1 MNTAA
6 TRNCG
11 AEVHMQQG
19 SVILT
24 GRKQGPDVWQFRWS
38 EKDRS
43 GRRIYHKR
51 VIGTVQQYP
60 DAQAARE
67 VTTALVGHIN
77 AGANGCKI
85 TVDQICEHFEQRE
98 LRSGDLF
105 RSFATAKT
113 YRGYIGKWIKPR
125 WGSRYLDEI
134 KAVDVEA
141 WLRRLPMA
149 RSSRAKIKSILSILF
164 NHACR
169 YELYDRN
176 PMRFVRQGAKRRS
189 APNVLTAAEIKALVD
204 HLPLRERT
212 LVLLAAATGLRQS
225 ELFGLKWRD
234 VDFKRGELSVIRSIV
249 FGVVGRCKT
258 ESSQKPV
265 PLHPL
270 LGEALLTWRRTCKFT
285 GVDDWIFASR
295 LHKGRR
301 PYWGASIL
309 RNYVRPVAATLNI
322 QKRIG
327 WHTFRHTYSTLLRSV
342 GAEFKV
348 MQELMRHS
356 TLRTTMDVYTQA
368 VAPAKH
374 AAQAAVLALFFPIAD
389 AANDDSIVGTA

>member
-1 MNTAA
+1 
-6 TRNCG
+6 
-11 AEVHMQQG
+11 MQQG

-24 GRKQGPDVWQFRWS
+24 GRKFGPDVWQFRWS

-43 GRRIYHKR
+43 GRRIYRKR

-67 VTTALVGHIN
+67 VTTALVGPIN
-77 AGANGCKI
+77 VGASGCKV

-98 LRSGDLF
+98 LRSGDSF
-105 RSFATAKT
+105 RSFATVKT
-113 YRGYIGKWIKPR
+113 YRGYIRKWIKPR
-125 WGSRYLDEI
+125 WGSRYLDEV

-141 WLRRLPMA
+141 WLRRLPIA
-149 RSSRAKIKSILSILF
+149 RSSRAKIRSILSILF

-169 YELYDRN
+169 YELFDRN

-270 LGEALLTWRRTCKFT
+270 LGEALLNWRKTCKFT
-285 GVDDWIFASR
+285 GADDSIFASR
-295 LHKGRR
+295 LHRGRR

-374 AAQAAVLALFFPIAD
+374 AAQAAVLALFFPMTD
-389 AANDDSIVGTA
+389 AADDDFIVGMA

>member
-1 MNTAA
+1 
-6 TRNCG
+6 
-11 AEVHMQQG
+11 MQQG
-19 SVILT
+19 SVIRT
-24 GRKQGPDVWQFRWS
+24 SRKFGPDVWQFRWS

-43 GRRIYHKR
+43 GRRIYRKR

-67 VTTALVGHIN
+67 VTTALVGHMN
-77 AGANGCKI
+77 AGTSGCKV
-85 TVDQICEHFEQRE
+85 TVEQICEHFEQRE
-98 LRSGDLF
+98 LRSGDSF
-105 RSFATAKT
+105 RSFATIKT
-113 YRGYIGKWIKPR
+113 YRGYIRKWIKPR

-149 RSSRAKIKSILSILF
+149 RSSRAKIRSILSILF

-169 YELYDRN
+169 YEIFDRN

-212 LVLLAAATGLRQS
+212 LVLLAASTGLRQS

-234 VDFKRGELSVIRSIV
+234 VDLQHGELSVIRSIV

-270 LGEALLTWRRTCKFT
+270 LGEALLTWRKTCKFT
-285 GVDDWIFASR
+285 GADDWIFASR

-309 RNYVRPVAATLNI
+309 RKYIRPVARLSIFRSASAGIPSGT
-322 QKRIG
+322 RI
-327 WHTFRHTYSTLLRSV
+327 RRLLRSV

-374 AAQAAVLALFFPIAD
+374 AAQAAVLALFFPMTDSAD
-389 AANDDSIVGTA
+389 DDSIVGTA

>member
-1 MNTAA
+1 
-6 TRNCG
+6 
-11 AEVHMQQG
+11 
-19 SVILT
+19 
-24 GRKQGPDVWQFRWS
+24 
-38 EKDRS
+38 
-43 GRRIYHKR
+43 
-51 VIGTVQQYP
+51 
-60 DAQAARE
+60 
-67 VTTALVGHIN
+67 
-77 AGANGCKI
+77 
-85 TVDQICEHFEQRE
+85 
-98 LRSGDLF
+98 
-105 RSFATAKT
+105 
-113 YRGYIGKWIKPR
+113 
-125 WGSRYLDEI
+125 
-134 KAVDVEA
+134 
-141 WLRRLPMA
+141 
-149 RSSRAKIKSILSILF
+149 
-164 NHACR
+164 
-169 YELYDRN
+169 
-176 PMRFVRQGAKRRS
+176 MRFVRQGAKRRS

-212 LVLLAAATGLRQS
+212 LVLLAGGTGLRKS

-270 LGEALLTWRRTCKFT
+270 LGQALLAWGETCKFT
-285 GVDDWIFASR
+285 SADDWIFASR

-356 TLRTTMDVYTQA
+356 TLRTTTDVYTQA

-374 AAQAAVLALFFPIAD
+374 AAQAAALALSFPVTDSAD
-389 AANDDSIVGTA
+389 DDSIEDCCKLLI

>member
-1 MNTAA
+1 
-6 TRNCG
+6 
-11 AEVHMQQG
+11 MQQG

-24 GRKQGPDVWQFRWS
+24 GRKFGPDVWQFRWS
-38 EKDRS
+38 EKDRG
-43 GRRIYHKR
+43 GRRIYRKR
-51 VIGTVQQYP
+51 VIGTIHQYP
-60 DAQAARE
+60 DAEAARA

-77 AGANGCKI
+77 AGNSGCC
-85 TVDQICEHFEQRE
+85 VSVEQICEHFEQRE
-98 LRSGDLF
+98 LRSRDSF
-105 RSFATAKT
+105 RSFATVKT
-113 YRGYIGKWIKPR
+113 YRGYIRKWIKPR
-125 WGSRYLDEI
+125 WGSLYLDEI
-134 KAVDVEA
+134 KAVDVEG
-141 WLRRLPMA
+141 WLRRLPIA
-149 RSSRAKIKSILSILF
+149 RSSRAKIRSILSILF

-169 YELYDRN
+169 YELFDRN

-189 APNVLTAAEIKALVD
+189 APNVLTAAEIKALMD

-225 ELFGLKWRD
+225 ELFGLKWSD
-234 VDFKRGELSVIRSIV
+234 VDFKHGELSVIRSIV
-249 FGVVGRCKT
+249 FRVVGRCKT

-270 LGEALLTWRRTCKFT
+270 LGQALLTWRETYQFT
-285 GVDDWIFASR
+285 GADDWIFASR

-309 RNYVRPVAATLNI
+309 RKYIRPVAEALEI

-374 AAQAAVLALFFPIAD
+374 AAQAAVLALFLPMTEAE
-389 AANDDSIVGTA
+389 DDESLIGTA

>member
-1 MNTAA
+1 
-6 TRNCG
+6 
-11 AEVHMQQG
+11 MQQG
-19 SVILT
+19 SIIQT
-24 GRKQGPDVWQFRWS
+24 GRKQGPNVWLFRWS

-43 GRRIYHKR
+43 GHRVYRKR

-60 DAQAARE
+60 DAQAARA
-67 VTTALVGHIN
+67 VTSALLAQVN
-77 AGANGCKI
+77 ADSSHNGVCKT
-85 TVDQICEHFEQRE
+85 TVAQICEHFEQKE
-98 LRSGDLF
+98 LRSGDCF
-105 RSFATAKT
+105 RSFATVKT
-113 YRGYIGKWIKPR
+113 YRGYIRKWVKPR
-125 WGSRYLDEI
+125 WGSFYLDEI

-141 WLRRLPMA
+141 WLRRLPIA
-149 RSSRAKIKSILSILF
+149 RSSCAKIRNILSILF

-169 YELYDRN
+169 YELFDRN
-176 PMRFVRQGAKRRS
+176 PMRFVRQGAKRRH
-189 APNVLTAAEIKALVD
+189 APDVLTAAEIRALVD
-204 HLPLRERT
+204 HLALRERT
-212 LVLLAAATGLRQS
+212 LVLVAASTGLRQS

-234 VDFKRGELSVIRSIV
+234 VDFQRGELSVVRSIV

-270 LGEALLTWRRTCKFT
+270 LGEALLNWKKTCKFT
-285 GVDDWIFASR
+285 GCDDWIFASR
-295 LHKGRR
+295 LHKGRS

-309 RNYVRPVAATLNI
+309 RKYVRPVAESLNI

-374 AAQAAVLALFFPIAD
+374 AAQAAVLALFFPMAD
-389 AANDDSIVGTA
+389 SADDDIIVGTA

>member
-1 MNTAA
+1 
-6 TRNCG
+6 
-11 AEVHMQQG
+11 MQQG
-19 SVILT
+19 SVIRT
-24 GRKQGPDVWQFRWS
+24 SRKFGPDVWQFRWS

-43 GRRIYHKR
+43 GRRIYRKR

-67 VTTALVGHIN
+67 VTTALVGRIN
-77 AGANGCKI
+77 AGDSQCKV
-85 TVDQICEHFEQRE
+85 TVEQICEHFEQKE
-98 LRSGDLF
+98 LRSGDSF
-105 RSFATAKT
+105 RSFATVKT
-113 YRGYIGKWIKPR
+113 YRGYIRKWIKPR
-125 WGSRYLDEI
+125 WDSRYLDEI
-134 KAVDVEA
+134 KAVEIEA
-141 WLRRLPMA
+141 WLRRLPIA
-149 RSSRAKIKSILSILF
+149 RSSRAKIRSILSILF

-169 YELYDRN
+169 YELFDRN
-176 PMRFVRQGAKRRS
+176 PMRYVRQGAKRRS
-189 APNVLTAAEIKALVD
+189 APDVLTAAEIKALVD

-270 LGEALLTWRRTCKFT
+270 LGEALLTWRRTCRFT

-301 PYWGASIL
+301 PYWGACIL
-309 RNYVRPVAATLNI
+309 RKYLRPVAESLNI

-374 AAQAAVLALFFPIAD
+374 AAQAAVLALFFPMTD
-389 AANDDSIVGTA
+389 AAEDDSIVGIA

>member
-1 MNTAA
+1 
-6 TRNCG
+6 
-11 AEVHMQQG
+11 MQQG

-24 GRKQGPDVWQFRWS
+24 GRKYGPDVWQFRWS

-51 VIGTVQQYP
+51 VIGTIQQYP

-67 VTTALVGHIN
+67 MTTALVGPIN
-77 AGANGCKI
+77 AGNSGCNI
-85 TVDQICEHFEQRE
+85 TIEQICEHFEQKE
-98 LRSGDLF
+98 LRSGDSF
-105 RSFATAKT
+105 RSFATVKT
-113 YRGYIGKWIKPR
+113 YRGYIRKWIMPR
-125 WGSRYLDEI
+125 WGSRYLDEV
-134 KAVDVEA
+134 KAVDAEA
-141 WLRRLPMA
+141 WLRRLPIA
-149 RSSRAKIKSILSILF
+149 RSPRAKIRSILSILF

-169 YELYDRN
+169 YELFDRN

-234 VDFKRGELSVIRSIV
+234 VYLKRGELSVIRSIV

-270 LGEALLTWRRTCKFT
+270 LGEALSTWRKTCKFT

-374 AAQAAVLALFFPIAD
+374 AAQAAVLALFFRMTD
-389 AANDDSIVGTA
+389 AADDDSIIGIA

>member
-1 MNTAA
+1 
-6 TRNCG
+6 
-11 AEVHMQQG
+11 MQQG
-19 SVILT
+19 SIIQS
-24 GRKQGPDVWQFRWS
+24 GRKHGPDVWQFRWS
-38 EKDRS
+38 EKDRN
-43 GRRIYHKR
+43 GGRIYRKR

-60 DAQAARE
+60 DAQAARSA
-67 VTTALVGHIN
+67 TTAFLAQIN
-77 AGANGCKI
+77 AGSSENGASKI
-85 TVDQICEHFEQRE
+85 TLEQICEHFEQRE
-98 LRSGDLF
+98 LRSGDSF
-105 RSFATAKT
+105 RSFATVKT
-113 YRGYIGKWIKPR
+113 YRGYIRKWIKPR
-125 WGSRYLDEI
+125 WGSLYLDEI
-134 KAVDVEA
+134 KAVEVEA
-141 WLRRLPMA
+141 WLRRLSIA
-149 RSSRAKIKSILSILF
+149 RSSRAKIRSILSILF

-169 YELYDRN
+169 YELFDRN
-176 PMRFVRQGAKRRS
+176 PIRFVRQGAKRRN
-189 APNVLTAAEIKALVD
+189 APDVLTADEIKALVD

-212 LVLLAAATGLRQS
+212 LVLLAVSTGLRQS

-234 VDFKRGELSVIRSIV
+234 VDFQRGELSVVRSIV
-249 FGVVGRCKT
+249 FGIVGRCKT

-270 LGEALLTWRRTCKFT
+270 LGEALLNWRKTCKSI
-285 GVDDWIFASR
+285 GRDDWVFASR

-301 PYWGASIL
+301 PYWGAVIL
-309 RNYVRPVAATLNI
+309 RKYIRPVVESLNI

-374 AAQAAVLALFFPIAD
+374 AAQAAVLALFFPMTGSVAD
-389 AANDDSIVGTA
+389 TVMVGTA

>member
-1 MNTAA
+1 
-6 TRNCG
+6 
-11 AEVHMQQG
+11 MQQG

-24 GRKQGPDVWQFRWS
+24 GRKHGPDVWQFRWS

-77 AGANGCKI
+77 AGASGCKI
-85 TVDQICEHFEQRE
+85 TVEQICEHFEQRE
-98 LRSGDLF
+98 LRSGDSF

-113 YRGYIGKWIKPR
+113 YRGYIRKWIKPR

-149 RSSRAKIKSILSILF
+149 RSSRAKIRSILSILF

-169 YELYDRN
+169 YELFDRN

-189 APNVLTAAEIKALVD
+189 APNVLTAGEIKALVD

-270 LGEALLTWRRTCKFT
+270 LGEALLAWRKTCKFI

-342 GAEFKV
+342 GAKFKV

-374 AAQAAVLALFFPIAD
+374 AAQAAVLALFFPMNDAD
-389 AANDDSIVGTA
+389 DDSIVGTA

>member
-1 MNTAA
+1 
-6 TRNCG
+6 
-11 AEVHMQQG
+11 MQQG

-24 GRKQGPDVWQFRWS
+24 GRKFGPDVWQFRWS
-38 EKDRS
+38 EKDGS
-43 GRRIYHKR
+43 GRRIYRKR

-77 AGANGCKI
+77 AGSSGCEV
-85 TVDQICEHFEQRE
+85 TVEQICEHFEQRE
-98 LRSGDLF
+98 LRSGDSF
-105 RSFATAKT
+105 RSFATIKT
-113 YRGYIGKWIKPR
+113 YRGYIRKWIKPR
-125 WGSRYLDEI
+125 WGSRYLDEV
-134 KAVDVEA
+134 KAVDVEG

-149 RSSRAKIKSILSILF
+149 RSSRAKIRSILSILF

-169 YELYDRN
+169 HELFDRN

-234 VDFKRGELSVIRSIV
+234 VDFQRGELSVIRSIV

-270 LGEALLTWRRTCKFT
+270 LGEALLTWKKTCKFT

-301 PYWGASIL
+301 PYWGAAIL
-309 RNYVRPVAATLNI
+309 RKCIRPVAATLNI

-356 TLRTTMDVYTQA
+356 TLRTTMDIYTQA

-374 AAQAAVLALFFPIAD
+374 AAQAAVLALFFPMTDSAV
-389 AANDDSIVGTA
+389 DDCILGTA

>member
-1 MNTAA
+1 
-6 TRNCG
+6 
-11 AEVHMQQG
+11 MQQG

-24 GRKQGPDVWQFRWS
+24 GRKFGPDVWQFRWS

-43 GRRIYHKR
+43 GRRIYRKR

-77 AGANGCKI
+77 AGTSGCKV
-85 TVDQICEHFEQRE
+85 TVGEICEHFEQRE
-98 LRSGDLF
+98 LRSGDSF
-105 RSFATAKT
+105 RSFATVTT
-113 YRGYIGKWIKPR
+113 YRGYIRKWIKPR

-149 RSSRAKIKSILSILF
+149 RSSRAKIRSILSILF

-169 YELYDRN
+169 YELFDRN
-176 PMRFVRQGAKRRS
+176 PMRFVRQGAKRRN

-234 VDFKRGELSVIRSIV
+234 VDLQRGELSVIRSIV

-270 LGEALLTWRRTCKFT
+270 LGEALLTWKKTCKFT
-285 GVDDWIFASR
+285 GIDDWIFASR

-301 PYWGASIL
+301 PYWGTSIL
-309 RNYVRPVAATLNI
+309 RKYIRPVAEALNI

-374 AAQAAVLALFFPIAD
+374 AAQAAVLALFFPMTDTAD
-389 AANDDSIVGTA
+389 HDSIIGTA

>member
-1 MNTAA
+1 
-6 TRNCG
+6 
-11 AEVHMQQG
+11 MQQG

-24 GRKQGPDVWQFRWS
+24 SRKFGPDVWQFRWS

-43 GRRIYHKR
+43 GRRIYRKR

-67 VTTALVGHIN
+67 VTTALVGRIN
-77 AGANGCKI
+77 AGDSQCKV
-85 TVDQICEHFEQRE
+85 TVEQICEHFEQKE
-98 LRSGDLF
+98 LRSGDSF
-105 RSFATAKT
+105 RSFATVKT
-113 YRGYIGKWIKPR
+113 YRGYIRKWIKPR
-125 WGSRYLDEI
+125 WDSRYLDEI
-134 KAVDVEA
+134 KAVEIEA
-141 WLRRLPMA
+141 WLRRLPIA
-149 RSSRAKIKSILSILF
+149 RSSRAKIRSILSILF

-169 YELYDRN
+169 YELFDRN
-176 PMRFVRQGAKRRS
+176 PMRYVRQGAKRRS
-189 APNVLTAAEIKALVD
+189 APDVLTAAEIKALVD

-270 LGEALLTWRRTCKFT
+270 LGEALLTWRRTCRFT

-301 PYWGASIL
+301 PYWGACIL
-309 RNYVRPVAATLNI
+309 RKYLRPVAESLNI

-374 AAQAAVLALFFPIAD
+374 APKLQYWLC
-389 AANDDSIVGTA
+389 SSR

>member
-1 MNTAA
+1 MVA
-6 TRNCG
+6 
-11 AEVHMQQG
+11 
-19 SVILT
+19 
-24 GRKQGPDVWQFRWS
+24 
-38 EKDRS
+38 
-43 GRRIYHKR
+43 
-51 VIGTVQQYP
+51 
-60 DAQAARE
+60 
-67 VTTALVGHIN
+67 
-77 AGANGCKI
+77 
-85 TVDQICEHFEQRE
+85 
-98 LRSGDLF
+98 
-105 RSFATAKT
+105 
-113 YRGYIGKWIKPR
+113 
-125 WGSRYLDEI
+125 
-134 KAVDVEA
+134 
-141 WLRRLPMA
+141 RLPIA
-149 RSSRAKIKSILSILF
+149 RSSRAKIRSILSILF

-169 YELYDRN
+169 YELFDRN
-176 PMRFVRQGAKRRS
+176 PMRYVRQGAKRRS
-189 APNVLTAAEIKALVD
+189 APDVLTAAEIKALVD

-265 PLHPL
+265 PLHPM
-270 LGEALLTWRRTCKFT
+270 LGEALLTWRRTCRFT

-301 PYWGASIL
+301 RYWGACIL
-309 RNYVRPVAATLNI
+309 RKYVRPVAESLNI

-374 AAQAAVLALFFPIAD
+374 AAQAAVLALFFPMTD
-389 AANDDSIVGTA
+389 AADDDSIVGIA

>member
-1 MNTAA
+1 
-6 TRNCG
+6 
-11 AEVHMQQG
+11 VQQG

-24 GRKQGPDVWQFRWS
+24 GRKHGPDVWQFRWS

-77 AGANGCKI
+77 AGASGCKI
-85 TVDQICEHFEQRE
+85 TVEQICEHFEQRE
-98 LRSGDLF
+98 LRSGDSF

-113 YRGYIGKWIKPR
+113 YRGYIRKWIKPR

-149 RSSRAKIKSILSILF
+149 RSSRAKIRSILSILF

-169 YELYDRN
+169 YELFDRN

-270 LGEALLTWRRTCKFT
+270 LGNALLAWRETCKFT
-285 GVDDWIFASR
+285 GLDDWIFASR

-309 RNYVRPVAATLNI
+309 RNYVRLVAATLNI

-374 AAQAAVLALFFPIAD
+374 AAQAAVLALFFPMND
-389 AANDDSIVGTA
+389 TDDDSIVGTA

>member
-1 MNTAA
+1 MAI
-6 TRNCG
+6 
-11 AEVHMQQG
+11 
-19 SVILT
+19 SVV
-24 GRKQGPDVWQFRWS
+24 R
-38 EKDRS
+38 EDRS
-43 GRRIYHKR
+43 GRKIYRKR

-67 VTTALVGHIN
+67 VATALVGHIN
-77 AGANGCKI
+77 AGSSGCKI
-85 TVDQICEHFEQRE
+85 TVEQICEHFEQRE
-98 LRSGDLF
+98 LRFGDSF
-105 RSFATAKT
+105 RSFATVKT
-113 YRGYIGKWIKPR
+113 YRGHIRKWIKPR
-125 WGSRYLDEI
+125 WGSRYLDEV
-134 KAVDVEA
+134 KAVDVGA
-141 WLRRLPMA
+141 WLRHLLIA
-149 RSSRAKIKSILSILF
+149 RSSRAKIRSILSILF

-169 YELYDRN
+169 YELFDRN

-189 APNVLTAAEIKALVD
+189 APNVLTAPEIKALVD
-204 HLPLRERT
+204 HLPMRERT
-212 LVLLAAATGLRQS
+212 LVLLAAATGLSQS

-270 LGEALLTWRRTCKFT
+270 LGGALLAWRKTCKFT
-285 GVDDWIFASR
+285 QADDWIFASR

-301 PYWGASIL
+301 PYCGASIL
-309 RNYVRPVAATLNI
+309 RNYVRPVAAALDI
-322 QKRIG
+322 HKRIG

-368 VAPAKH
+368 VWMFAIHSAS
-374 AAQAAVLALFFPIAD
+374 QLLQTSAD
-389 AANDDSIVGTA
+389 SMANFAR